1 MERRRLPPLNALRA
15 FEAAARHLNFSRA
28 ADELAVTPG
37 AVSQQIQNLEDYVGA
52 ALFKRTPKGLLLTDA
67 AQTALPALR
76 EAFDRLAEAA
86 SLLTAAVDGRRLT
99 VTVAPSFAAKWLVP
113 RLGRFEEQHPQV
125 DVWLSAGM
133 EVVDFASGEIDLA
146 IRYGTGRYP
155 GMEVIKLMSETVIPV
170 ASPAFLEANPLD
182 SPSDLAN
189 HILLHDGSPDADDSC
204 PDWAMWLAARGIRGR
219 AAPNRDGG
227 GFRLFRG
234 PSQGEGPPAPGQG
247 LRQLDHRRGG
257 VARGRA
263 PVDRQRR
270 GDLDPPFKGR
280 KFVPEGASL
289 RPDRPLQIQTACSAP
304 KIQAPSEGPAVLS
317 ASGLDITTSTRSNT
331 TDQERQGPCPT
342 LSGSGSGDFSAVGE
356 QACSAACQIRPN
368 PFRRVDPMLDLLR
381 DCRRTAHDSQS
392 GEEEP
397 IREGV
402 DSSGIADFRCCRNKR
417 SGDGGPKRQGRIE
430 TWRTQRAMAH
440 GRAQLRHCSGLA
452 GPRIQRR
459 LLYIAGI
466 RMR

>member
-113 RLGRFEEQHPQV
+113 RLGRFEGQHPQV

-155 GMEVIKLMSETVIPV
+155 GLEVIKLMSETVIPV
-170 ASPAFLEANPLD
+170 ASPALLEANPLD
-182 SPSDLAN
+182 APEDLAK

-204 PDWAMWLAARGIRGR
+204 PDWAMWLAARGVKGV
-219 AAPNRDGG
+219 DGT
-227 GFRLFRG
+227 RG
-234 PSQGEGPPAPGQG
+234 PRFNQSSLVIEAAVGG
-247 LRQLDHRRGG
+247 RG
-257 VARGRA
+257 VALAKRA
-263 PVDRQRR
+263 LAQA
-270 GDLDPPFKGR
+270 DLDAGR
-280 KFVPEGASL
+280 LVA
-289 RPDRPLQIQTACSAP
+289 PLQIATAVDFAYFVVHP
-304 KIQAPSEGPAVLS
+304 KAKGRLPQVKAFVSW
-317 ASGLDITTSTRSNT
+317 ITA
-331 TDQERQGPCPT
+331 EAG
-342 LSGSGSGDFSAVGE
+342 AHE
-356 QACSAACQIRPN
+356 QA
-368 PFRRVDPMLDLLR
+368 LLSI
-381 DCRRTAHDSQS
+381 DN
-392 GEEEP
+392 G
-397 IREGV
+397 
-402 DSSGIADFRCCRNKR
+402 
-417 SGDGGPKRQGRIE
+417 
-430 TWRTQRAMAH
+430 
-440 GRAQLRHCSGLA
+440 
-452 GPRIQRR
+452 
-459 LLYIAGI
+459 AGI
-466 RMR
+466 